1 MINVPSFSRQ
11 IVDREAFLEGGP
23 KDFNDFQS
31 SLGFPVFSFSLLAI
45 KVFFLSLIKYC
56 TLLLAFCYFHDQCSF

>member
-1 MINVPSFSRQ
+1 MIVLDLPFSRQ
-11 IVDREAFLEGGP
+11 IIDGESCLEGSP

-31 SLGFPVFSFSLLAI
+31 SLGFPIFSFSFLTT

-56 TLLLAFCYFHDQCSF
+56 TLLHAFL